1 MVCYAYNSAPFRT
14 KAKSICANLNGGGVF
29 WVYRLVGVPVCS
41 RVWCLSCARCCP
53 TCGIRY
59 TGTCATRIIK
69 EKVRRVQEDTQGD
82 FRVRMSNL
90 IYLAKLLSL
99 DNKLKRCAA
108 LCESVLRDLADAR
121 ATKSEEDEYWDLE
134 MVARAQ
140 LTSMIVHST
149 RDSQKS
155 LESCEKAEVALRQM
169 PGHSRSREVSDFPD
183 EVIPT
188 STSIVFVSYLSS

>member
-1 MVCYAYNSAPFRT
+1 
-14 KAKSICANLNGGGVF
+14 
-29 WVYRLVGVPVCS
+29 
-41 RVWCLSCARCCP
+41 
-53 TCGIRY
+53 
-59 TGTCATRIIK
+59 
-69 EKVRRVQEDTQGD
+69 
-82 FRVRMSNL
+82 MSNL

-140 LTSMIVHST
+140 LTSMIVHCT
-149 RDSQKS
+149 KDSQKS
-155 LESCEKAEVALRQM
+155 QESCKQAEVALRKM
-169 PGHSRSREVSDFPD
+169 PGHGEVTRVSDFPD

-188 STSIVFVSYLSS
+188 STSIVFVSFRFSYDFPA